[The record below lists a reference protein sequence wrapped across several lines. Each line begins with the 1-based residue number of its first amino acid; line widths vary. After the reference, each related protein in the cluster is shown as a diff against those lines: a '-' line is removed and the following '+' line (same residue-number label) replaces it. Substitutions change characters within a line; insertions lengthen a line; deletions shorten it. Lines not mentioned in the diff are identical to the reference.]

1 MANETESDRKPRHLR
16 TTEPTPWVVRFAPLV
31 AKGGRVLDLAAGGG
45 RHARLFLD
53 RGHPVVAVDIAAEP
67 LADLA
72 KDPAAEVL
80 TLDLEGGPPPFKA
93 PSPLAGRTFAGI
105 VVTNYLFRPHFPH
118 LLDALAPG
126 GVLIYETFARGNEVY
141 GKPRNPD
148 HLLKA
153 GELLDLTRG
162 RLQVVA
168 YEHGFDGS
176 GPLPGVKQRICA
188 VNDLTASNRDDG
200 DPPPHAIGKS

>member
-1 MANETESDRKPRHLR
+1 M
-16 TTEPTPWVVRFAPLV
+16 EPTPWVVRFAPLV

-45 RHARLFLD
+45 RHARLFLE
-53 RGHPVVAVDIAAEP
+53 RGHPVLAVDIAVEP

-72 KDPAAEVL
+72 KNPGAEVL
-80 TLDLEGGPPPFKA
+80 ALDLEGGPPPFKA
-93 PSPLAGRTFAGI
+93 PSPLAGQAFAGI
-105 VVTNYLFRPHFPH
+105 VVANYLFRPHFPH
-118 LLDALAPG
+118 LIDALAPG

-153 GELLDLTRG
+153 GELLDLARG

-176 GPLPGVKQRICA
+176 GSLPGVKQRLCA
-188 VNDLTASNRDDG
+188 VNDLTASNRDG
-200 DPPPHAIGKS
+200 VEPPPHEIGKS

>member
-53 RGHPVVAVDIAAEP
+53 RGHPVVAVDIAADP

-72 KDPAAEVL
+72 KNPGAEVL
-80 TLDLEGGPPPFKA
+80 ELDLEGGPPPFKA
-93 PSPLAGRTFAGI
+93 PSPLAGRSFAGI

-153 GELLDLTRG
+153 GELLDLARG
-162 RLQVVA
+162 RLQVIA

-176 GPLPGVKQRICA
+176 GSLPGVKQRICA

>member
-1 MANETESDRKPRHLR
+1 M
-16 TTEPTPWVVRFAPLV
+16 TEPTPWVVRFAALV
-31 AKGGRVLDLAAGGG
+31 PKGGRVLDLAAGGG
-45 RHARLFLD
+45 RHTRLFLE
-53 RGHPVVAVDIAAEP
+53 RGHPVLAVDITIES

-72 KDPAAEVL
+72 SRPDAEVL
-80 TLDLEGGPPPFKA
+80 ALDLEDGPPPFKA

-105 VVTNYLFRPHFPH
+105 VITNYLFRPHFPH

-126 GVLIYETFARGNEVY
+126 GILIYETFARGNEAY

-153 GELLDLTRG
+153 GELLDLARG

-168 YEHGFDGS
+168 YEHGIDDTGEM
-176 GPLPGVKQRICA
+176 PAVKQRICA
-188 VNDLTASNRDDG
+188 VNDLTASSRDGD
-200 DPPPHAIGKS
+200 DPPPHPLAGA

>member
-53 RGHPVVAVDIAAEP
+53 RGHRVVAVDIATEP

-72 KDPAAEVL
+72 KDHGAEIL

-126 GVLIYETFARGNEVY
+126 GVLIYETFARGNEAY

-153 GELLDLTRG
+153 GELLDLARG

-176 GPLPGVKQRICA
+176 GSLPGVKQRICA

>member
-1 MANETESDRKPRHLR
+1 M
-16 TTEPTPWVVRFAPLV
+16 TEPASWVVRFSPLV
-31 AKGGRVLDLAAGGG
+31 AKGGSVLDLAAGGG
-45 RHARLFLD
+45 RHARLFLE
-53 RGHPVVAVDIAAEP
+53 RGHPVVAVDIDVEP
-67 LADLA
+67 LTDLA
-72 KDPAAEVL
+72 KQPGAEIL
-80 TLDLEGGPPPFKA
+80 ALDLEGGSPPFRA

-153 GELLDLTRG
+153 GELFDLVRG

-168 YEHGFDGS
+168 YEHGIDGS
-176 GPLPGVKQRICA
+176 GPMPGVKQRICA
-188 VNDLTASNRDDG
+188 VNDLTVSNHDGG
-200 DPPPHAIGKS
+200 DPPPHAVCKS

>member
-1 MANETESDRKPRHLR
+1 M
-16 TTEPTPWVVRFAPLV
+16 TEPTPWVVRFAPLV
-31 AKGGRVLDLAAGGG
+31 PEGGRVLDLAAGGG
-45 RHARLFLD
+45 RHARLFLE
-53 RGHPVVAVDIAAEP
+53 RGHPVLAVDITIQS

-72 KDPAAEVL
+72 NRPDAEVL
-80 TLDLEGGPPPFKA
+80 ALDLENGPPPFA
-93 PSPLAGRTFAGI
+93 PPSPLAGRTFAGI

-126 GVLIYETFARGNEVY
+126 GVLIYETFARGNEAY

-153 GELLDLTRG
+153 GELLELARG

-168 YEHGFDGS
+168 YEHGIDDNGET
-176 GPLPGVKQRICA
+176 PAVKQRVCA
-188 VNDLTASNRDDG
+188 VNDLAASARDDG
-200 DPPPHAIGKS
+200 DSPPHAVGKG

>member
-1 MANETESDRKPRHLR
+1 MANESDSGRLPRHLR
-16 TTEPTPWVVRFAPLV
+16 TTEPAPWVSRFAPLV
-31 AKGGRVLDLAAGGG
+31 PEGGRVLDLAAGGG
-45 RHARLFLD
+45 RHARLFLE
-53 RGHPVVAVDIAAEP
+53 RGHPVLAVDIAAEP
-67 LADLA
+67 LADLT
-72 KDPAAEVL
+72 KHPNAAVL
-80 TLDLEGGPPPFKA
+80 VLDLENGPPPFA
-93 PSPLAGRTFAGI
+93 PPSPLAGRTFAGI
-105 VVTNYLFRPHFPH
+105 VVANYLFRPHFPH

-126 GVLIYETFARGNEVY
+126 GVLIYETFARGNEAY

-148 HLLKA
+148 HLLKT
-153 GELLDLTRG
+153 GELLELARG

-188 VNDLTASNRDDG
+188 VNDLTASAREDG